1 MSRKGFTILEYG
13 VWGNTH
19 WELNGEEHDSVS
31 SGLFIE
37 WVNVSRGTTVGKTCK
52 VHPKFVDREFG
63 NVGGEV
69 D

>member
-31 SGLFIE
+31 SGLLIE
-37 WVNVSRGTTVGKTCK
+37 GVNVSRGTTVGETCK
-52 VHPKFVDREFG
+52 VHP
-63 NVGGEV
+63 
-69 D
+69 